1 MVNVPLLQ
9 LSGVLPGVFASPLL
23 HEDLLRPSDHAK
35 GEFLNLFL
43 RVVSMQTDTQAACRN
58 RGRCYCTGV
67 NAQSE
72 QMRQEGP
79 RHQVVNGM
87 TGHGS
92 SKEISSSVRS
102 EGMTASPGRRN
113 EMG

>member
-35 GEFLNLFL
+35 REFLNLFL
-43 RVVSMQTDTQAACRN
+43 HVVSMQTDTQAACRN

-79 RHQVVNGM
+79 SHKWDNRIRQQQRDINVSEIG
-87 TGHGS
+87 GYD
-92 SKEISSSVRS
+92 SK
-102 EGMTASPGRRN
+102 RN